1 MPRWKANTNP
11 QCRLKNIADIERIAA
26 RIAVGNARPRDLA
39 SLRDSLFELAQI
51 DLSANGSSLLETLKA
66 VFPENLSTAEQLR
79 QAILPE
85 PSVWLKDGNVINH
98 GFHPELDELRR
109 IQNHGDEFLLDLEAK
124 ERERTGLSHS
134 KSSST
139 AFTAFTLNCPKPKP
153 NKHLPTTNAGKP
165 SKTPNA
171 SSRRS

>member
-1 MPRWKANTNP
+1 
-11 QCRLKNIADIERIAA
+11 
-26 RIAVGNARPRDLA
+26 VGNARPRDLA
-39 SLRDSLFELAQI
+39 ALRDSLFALSEI
-51 DLSANGSSLLETLKA
+51 ELSAECSSLLGTLKA

-124 ERERTGLSHS
+124 ERERTGLS
-134 KSSST
+134 
-139 AFTAFTLNCPKPKP
+139 TLKVEFNRV
-153 NKHLPTTNAGKP
+153 HGFYIEL
-165 SKTPNA
+165 SKTQAEQAPADYQRRQTLKNA
-171 SSRRS
+171 ERFITPELKAFE